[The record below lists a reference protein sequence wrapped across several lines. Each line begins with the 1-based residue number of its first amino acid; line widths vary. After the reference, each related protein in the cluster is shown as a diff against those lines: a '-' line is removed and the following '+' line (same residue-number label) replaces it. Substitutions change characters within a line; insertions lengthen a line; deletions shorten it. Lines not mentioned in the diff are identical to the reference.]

1 MQIQPGAAVLLILPV
16 ERCICACTKSKL
28 MFKNM
33 YVQISKNGENC
44 AIPAMK
50 EQPSTFV
57 FAVYMYLA
65 TTVRSAPA
73 VSLRN
78 AV

>member
-16 ERCICACTKSKL
+16 ERSICACTKSKL

-57 FAVYMYLA
+57 FAVYLA

-73 VSLRN
+73 VSLHN